1 MSCERTLFIAHR
13 SRSGLESQV
22 GFELTSRS
30 ARFVFRQTPGRQSSE
45 RINKPMIKHYLLS
58 PGPTPI
64 PNEVALA
71 MSETMIHHRTPQFN
85 KIFDE
90 ARQGLQKLFGTKNDV
105 LMLASSGTGA
115 MEASVANLFSPGDKV
130 LVINGGKFGE
140 RWLNISNAFGLN
152 PVELKVEWGQ
162 PVKVD
167 AVEKQLK
174 AHPDLK
180 GVMIQASETSTTVLH
195 PVKEIAKLTKDGPLF
210 LVDGVTAVGVVS
222 IPLDEWGLDVLVTG
236 SQKAMML
243 PPGLGFIALSDR
255 AWERT
260 KRATLPRFYFD
271 LNLERKNQQKGSG
284 AFTPAVSLIFGAR
297 ASLEMIQREGLDRVY
312 ARHAR
317 MSRATRAAATAL
329 GLKLLAPD
337 SPSPAATG
345 VYLPN
350 GIDADQVLDY
360 LRDHMNI
367 TLAEGQDQ
375 LKGKVIRIA
384 HVGYMGAFDVITA
397 VAALEMVLRKFG
409 VELPFGKGVAAAQEV
424 LMESLV

>member
-1 MSCERTLFIAHR
+1 
-13 SRSGLESQV
+13 
-22 GFELTSRS
+22 
-30 ARFVFRQTPGRQSSE
+30 
-45 RINKPMIKHYLLS
+45 MIKHYLLS
-58 PGPTPI
+58 PGPTPV

-71 MSETMIHHRTPQFN
+71 MSATMIHHRTPQFN
-85 KIFDE
+85 HVFDE
-90 ARQGLQKLFGTKNDV
+90 ARQGLKKLFGTKNDV

-140 RWLNISNAFGLN
+140 RWLNIANAFGLS
-152 PVELKVEWGQ
+152 PIELKVEWGRA
-162 PVKVD
+162 VRVD

-195 PVKEIAKLTKDGPLF
+195 PVREVARLTKNGPLF

-260 KRATLPRFYFD
+260 KQAKLPRFYFD

-297 ASLEMIQREGLDRVY
+297 ASLEMMQREGFDRVY

-345 VYLPN
+345 VYLPD
-350 GIDADQVLDY
+350 GIDADRVLDY

>member
-1 MSCERTLFIAHR
+1 
-13 SRSGLESQV
+13 
-22 GFELTSRS
+22 
-30 ARFVFRQTPGRQSSE
+30 
-45 RINKPMIKHYLLS
+45 MIKHYLLS

-85 KIFDE
+85 KIFDQV
-90 ARQGLQKLFGTKNDV
+90 RQGLKKLFGTKNDV
-105 LMLASSGTGA
+105 LMLAASGTGA
-115 MEASVANLFSPGDKV
+115 MEASVANLFSPADKV

-140 RWLNISNAFGLN
+140 RWLNIANAFGLN
-152 PVELKVEWGQ
+152 PIELKVEWGQ
-162 PVKVD
+162 AVKVE

-195 PVKEIAKLTKDGPLF
+195 PVKEIAKLTKNGPLF

-222 IPLDEWGLDVLVTG
+222 VPLDEWGLDVLVTG

-260 KRATLPRFYFD
+260 KQATLPRFYFD
-271 LNLERKNQQKGSG
+271 LNLERKSQQKGSG

-297 ASLEMIQREGLDRVY
+297 ASLDMMQREGLDRVY

-345 VYLPN
+345 VYLPD

-397 VAALEMVLRKFG
+397 VAALEMTLRKFG

-424 LMESLV
+424 LMESLA

>member
-1 MSCERTLFIAHR
+1 
-13 SRSGLESQV
+13 
-22 GFELTSRS
+22 
-30 ARFVFRQTPGRQSSE
+30 
-45 RINKPMIKHYLLS
+45 MIKHYLLS
-58 PGPTPI
+58 PGPTPV

-85 KIFDE
+85 KVFDQ
-90 ARQGLQKLFGTKNDV
+90 ARQGLKKLFGTKNDV

-140 RWLNISNAFGLN
+140 RWLNIANAFGLS
-152 PVELKVEWGQ
+152 PIELKVEWGRA
-162 PVKVD
+162 VRVD

-195 PVKEIAKLTKDGPLF
+195 PVREVARLTKNGPLF

-260 KRATLPRFYFD
+260 KQAKLPRFYFD
-271 LNLERKNQQKGSG
+271 LNLERKNQTKGSG
-284 AFTPAVSLIFGAR
+284 AFTPAVSLIFGLR
-297 ASLEMIQREGLDRVY
+297 ASLNMMTNEGLDRVY

-345 VYLPN
+345 VYLPD

-397 VAALEMVLRKFG
+397 VAALEMALRKFG

>member
-1 MSCERTLFIAHR
+1 
-13 SRSGLESQV
+13 
-22 GFELTSRS
+22 
-30 ARFVFRQTPGRQSSE
+30 
-45 RINKPMIKHYLLS
+45 MIKHYLLS

-85 KIFDE
+85 KIFNE

-167 AVEKQLK
+167 GVEKQLK

-297 ASLEMIQREGLDRVY
+297 ASLEMMQREGLDRVY

-345 VYLPN
+345 IYLPD

-424 LMESLV
+424 LMECLD

>member
-1 MSCERTLFIAHR
+1 
-13 SRSGLESQV
+13 
-22 GFELTSRS
+22 
-30 ARFVFRQTPGRQSSE
+30 
-45 RINKPMIKHYLLS
+45 MIKHYLLS
-58 PGPTPI
+58 PGPTPV

-85 KIFDE
+85 KIFDQ
-90 ARQGLQKLFGTKNDV
+90 ARQGLKKLFGTKNDV

-115 MEASVANLFSPGDKV
+115 MEASVANLFSQGDKV

-140 RWLNISNAFGLN
+140 RWLNIANAFGLN
-152 PVELKVEWGQ
+152 PVELKVDWGQ
-162 PVKVD
+162 AVRVD
-167 AVEKQLK
+167 AVDKQLK

-195 PVKEIAKLTKDGPLF
+195 PVREIAKLIKNGPLF

-236 SQKAMML
+236 SQKALML

-260 KRATLPRFYFD
+260 KQATLPRFYFD

-297 ASLEMIQREGLDRVY
+297 ASLEMMQREGLDRVY

-345 VYLPN
+345 VYLPD

-409 VELPFGKGVAAAQEV
+409 VELPFGKGVAAAEEV
-424 LMESLV
+424 LMECLV

>member
-1 MSCERTLFIAHR
+1 
-13 SRSGLESQV
+13 
-22 GFELTSRS
+22 
-30 ARFVFRQTPGRQSSE
+30 
-45 RINKPMIKHYLLS
+45 MIKHYLLS

-85 KIFDE
+85 KIFAE
-90 ARQGLQKLFGTKNDV
+90 ARERLKKLFGTTNDV

-130 LVINGGKFGE
+130 LVVNGGKFGE
-140 RWLNISNAFGLN
+140 RWLNIANAYGLR

-162 PVKVD
+162 AVKVAD
-167 AVEKQLK
+167 IEKQLT
-174 AHPDLK
+174 ANADIR

-195 PVKEIAKLTKDGPLF
+195 PVKEIAQLIKNGPLF
-210 LVDGVTAVGVVS
+210 LVDGVTAVGVIS
-222 IPLDEWGLDVLVTG
+222 LPLDDWGIDALVTG
-236 SQKAMML
+236 SQKALML
-243 PPGLGFIALSDR
+243 PPGLGFVAFSDR
-255 AWERT
+255 AWEKT
-260 KRATLPRFYFD
+260 KQAKLPRFYFD

-284 AFTPAVSLIFGAR
+284 AFTPAVSLIFGLH
-297 ASLEMIQREGLDRVY
+297 ASLEMIEREGLEKIY

-317 MSRATRAAATAL
+317 MCRATRAAATAL
-329 GLKLLAPD
+329 GLKLLAPQ

-345 VYLPN
+345 IYMPD

-360 LRDHMNI
+360 LRDKMNV

-397 VAALEMVLRKFG
+397 IAALEMALRKFG
-409 VELPFGKGVAAAQEV
+409 AEIPFGKGVAAAEEV
-424 LMESLV
+424 LMEALT

>member
-1 MSCERTLFIAHR
+1 
-13 SRSGLESQV
+13 
-22 GFELTSRS
+22 
-30 ARFVFRQTPGRQSSE
+30 
-45 RINKPMIKHYLLS
+45 MIKQYLLS

-71 MSETMIHHRTPQFN
+71 MSETIIHHRTPQFN
-85 KIFDE
+85 QVFDE
-90 ARQGLQKLFGTKNDV
+90 ARKGLKKLFGTHNDV

-140 RWLNISNAFGLN
+140 RWLNIANAYGLS
-152 PVELKVEWGQ
+152 PIEIKIEWGQ
-162 PVKVD
+162 AVKAA

-174 AHPDLK
+174 AHPDIQ

-195 PVKEIAKLTKDGPLF
+195 PIKEVAELTHGGPLL

-222 IPLDEWGLDVLVTG
+222 LPLDEWGIDVLVTG
-236 SQKAMML
+236 SQKALML

-255 AWERT
+255 AWEKSKT
-260 KRATLPRFYFD
+260 SKLPRFYFD

-284 AFTPAVSLIFGAR
+284 AFTPAVSLIFGVR
-297 ASLEMIQREGLDRVY
+297 ASLRMIEREGLSNVY
-312 ARHAR
+312 ARHDR
-317 MSRATRAAATAL
+317 LCRATRAAATAL

-345 VYLPN
+345 IYLPN
-350 GIDADQVLDY
+350 GIDADAVLEY
-360 LRDHMNI
+360 MRDRMNV

-375 LKGKVIRIA
+375 LKGKAIRIA
-384 HVGYMGAFDVITA
+384 HIGYMGAFDVITA
-397 VAALEMVLRKFG
+397 IAALEMALRKFG
-409 VELPFGKGVAAAQEV
+409 AEVPFGRGVAAAEEV
-424 LMESLV
+424 LMEALT

>member
-1 MSCERTLFIAHR
+1 
-13 SRSGLESQV
+13 
-22 GFELTSRS
+22 
-30 ARFVFRQTPGRQSSE
+30 
-45 RINKPMIKHYLLS
+45 MIKHYLLS
-58 PGPTPI
+58 PGPTPV

-85 KIFDE
+85 QIFDQ
-90 ARQGLQKLFGTKNDV
+90 ARQGLKKLFGTKNDV

-115 MEASVANLFSPGDKV
+115 MEASVANLFSQGDKV

-140 RWLNISNAFGLN
+140 RWLNIANAFGLN

-162 PVKVD
+162 AVRVD

-174 AHPDLK
+174 AHADLK

-195 PVKEIAKLTKDGPLF
+195 PVREIAKLIKNGPLF

-236 SQKAMML
+236 SQKALML

-260 KRATLPRFYFD
+260 KQATLPRFYFD

-297 ASLEMIQREGLDRVY
+297 ASLEMMQREGLDRVY

-345 VYLPN
+345 VYLPD

-409 VELPFGKGVAAAQEV
+409 VELPFGKGVAAAEEV
-424 LMESLV
+424 LMECLV

>member
-1 MSCERTLFIAHR
+1 
-13 SRSGLESQV
+13 
-22 GFELTSRS
+22 
-30 ARFVFRQTPGRQSSE
+30 
-45 RINKPMIKHYLLS
+45 MIKHYLLS

-85 KIFDE
+85 QIFDE
-90 ARQGLQKLFGTKNDV
+90 ARQGLKKLFGTKNDV

-140 RWLNISNAFGLN
+140 RWLNIANAFGLN

-162 PVKVD
+162 AVKVD

-174 AHPDLK
+174 AHADLK

-195 PVKEIAKLTKDGPLF
+195 PVKEIAKLTKNGPLI

-260 KRATLPRFYFD
+260 KQATLPRFYFD

-297 ASLEMIQREGLDRVY
+297 ASLEMMQSEGLDRVY
-312 ARHAR
+312 ARHGR

-329 GLKLLAPD
+329 GLKLLAHD

-345 VYLPN
+345 VYLPD

-409 VELPFGKGVAAAQEV
+409 VELPFGKGVAAAQEI
-424 LMESLV
+424 LMESLVKR

>member
-1 MSCERTLFIAHR
+1 
-13 SRSGLESQV
+13 
-22 GFELTSRS
+22 
-30 ARFVFRQTPGRQSSE
+30 
-45 RINKPMIKHYLLS
+45 MIKQYLLS

-71 MSETMIHHRTPQFN
+71 MAETMIHHRTPQFN

-90 ARQGLQKLFGTKNDV
+90 AREGLKKLFGTKNDV

-130 LVINGGKFGE
+130 LVVNGGKFGE

-152 PVELKVEWGQ
+152 PVEIKVEWGQ
-162 PVKVD
+162 AVKVAD
-167 AVEKQLK
+167 VEKQLK
-174 AHPDLK
+174 ANADIQ

-195 PVKEIAKLTKDGPLF
+195 PIKEIAKLTQNGPLF

-222 IPLDEWGLDVLVTG
+222 LPLDEWGIDVLVTG
-236 SQKAMML
+236 SQKALML

-255 AWERT
+255 AWDKT
-260 KRATLPRFYFD
+260 KKAKLPRFYFD

-284 AFTPAVSLIFGAR
+284 AFTPAVSLIFGVR
-297 ASLEMIQREGLDRVY
+297 ASLQMMQREGLENVY
-312 ARHAR
+312 ARHDR
-317 MSRATRAAATAL
+317 LCRATRAAAKAM

-345 VYLPN
+345 IFLPG
-350 GIDADQVLDY
+350 GIDADAVLEY
-360 LRDHMNI
+360 LRDKMNI

-375 LKGKVIRIA
+375 LKGKAIRIA
-384 HVGYMGAFDVITA
+384 HIGYMGAFDVITA
-397 VAALEMVLRKFG
+397 IAALEMALRKFG
-409 VELPFGKGVAAAQEV
+409 AEIPFGKGVAAAQEV
-424 LMESLV
+424 LMEALA

>member
-1 MSCERTLFIAHR
+1 
-13 SRSGLESQV
+13 
-22 GFELTSRS
+22 
-30 ARFVFRQTPGRQSSE
+30 
-45 RINKPMIKHYLLS
+45 MIKHYLLS
-58 PGPTPI
+58 PGPTPV

-85 KIFDE
+85 QIFDQ
-90 ARQGLQKLFGTKNDV
+90 ARQDLKKLFGTKNDV

-115 MEASVANLFSPGDKV
+115 MEASIANLFSQGDKV

-140 RWLNISNAFGLN
+140 RWLNIANAFGLN
-152 PVELKVEWGQ
+152 PVELKVDWGQ
-162 PVKVD
+162 AVSVD
-167 AVEKQLK
+167 AVDKQLK

-195 PVKEIAKLTKDGPLF
+195 PVREIAKLIKNGPLF

-236 SQKAMML
+236 SQKALML

-260 KRATLPRFYFD
+260 KQATLPRFYFD

-297 ASLEMIQREGLDRVY
+297 ASLEMMQREGLDKVY

-345 VYLPN
+345 VYLPD

-409 VELPFGKGVAAAQEV
+409 VELPFGKGVAAAEEV
-424 LMESLV
+424 LMECLV

>member
-1 MSCERTLFIAHR
+1 
-13 SRSGLESQV
+13 
-22 GFELTSRS
+22 
-30 ARFVFRQTPGRQSSE
+30 
-45 RINKPMIKHYLLS
+45 MIKHYLLS

-85 KIFDE
+85 KVFEE
-90 ARQGLQKLFGTKNDV
+90 ARTGLKKLFGTRNDV
-105 LMLASSGTGA
+105 LILASSGTGA
-115 MEASVANLFSPGDKV
+115 MEAAVANLFSPRDKV
-130 LVINGGKFGE
+130 LVVNGGKFGE
-140 RWLNISNAFGLN
+140 RWLNIANAFGLD
-152 PVELKVEWGQ
+152 PVEMKVEWGQ
-162 PVKVD
+162 AVKVEEV
-167 AVEKQLK
+167 AKQIKAHADLK
-174 AHPDLK
+174 A
-180 GVMIQASETSTTVLH
+180 VMIQASETSTTVFH
-195 PVKEIAKLTKDGPLF
+195 PVREIAKLTKNGPLF
-210 LVDGVTAVGVVS
+210 LVDGVTAVGVVP
-222 IPLDEWGLDVLVTG
+222 IPVDEWDIDVLVTG

-243 PPGLGFIALSDR
+243 PPGLGFISLSER
-255 AWERT
+255 AWKKT
-260 KRATLPRFYFD
+260 KEASLPRFYFD

-284 AFTPAVSLIFGAR
+284 AFTPAVSLIFGVR
-297 ASLEMIQREGLDRVY
+297 ASLNMMQREGFDRVY

-345 VYLPN
+345 IYLPD
-350 GIDADQVLDY
+350 GIDADRVLDY

-397 VAALEMVLRKFG
+397 IAALEMALRKFG

-424 LMESLV
+424 LMEALA